1 MRKFFRKIRQNLL
14 SEGKTGKYF
23 KYAIGEI
30 VLVVIGIV
38 IAVQIN
44 NWNENRKLKTEELKI
59 LLDFRE
65 SLDADALYRS
75 NSKKV
80 YKEARKSMNYLI
92 AYLEKDLPYK
102 DSLKYHFANIAIDWG
117 LSYDFSTYE
126 ALKSKDLN
134 LISNTDLRSDIISY
148 YRYAENLATNFTNRY
163 SDNLDNASR
172 TIFSKHFDQ
181 MWSGRIDNPQSEM
194 IPSDYELLKKDTEF
208 MYFLKTLKNKNY
220 WFIENVTNNSDDLY
234 QKISEQ
240 IENEIKKLK

>member
-1 MRKFFRKIRQNLL
+1 MIKFFRKIRQNLL
-14 SEGKTGKYF
+14 SDGKTGKYL

-30 VLVVIGIV
+30 FLVVIGIL

-44 NWNENRKLKTEELKI
+44 NWNENRRLKTQELKI

-65 SLDADALYRS
+65 SLMADALYRS
-75 NSKKV
+75 NSRKV
-80 YKEARKSMNYLI
+80 YDKARKSMNYLI

-134 LISNTDLRSDIISY
+134 LISNTKLRSDIISY

-194 IPSDYELLKKDTEF
+194 TPIDYEQLRRDKEF
-208 MYFLKTLKNKNY
+208 RYFLKTLQNQNY
-220 WFIENVTNNSDDLY
+220 WFVENVTNNSDDLY

-240 IENEIKKLK
+240 LKNEIKKLK